1 MNTRIKYLRKD
12 VLKMTQDDFS
22 SRIGLSRNFIAQ
34 IETGAKTPSDRT
46 VNDICR
52 EFNVNEEWIRTGKG
66 EMFIDIS
73 REKEIARFT
82 KDLMLGEPDSF
93 KNRLISALAKLSVE
107 EWEVLEK
114 IARTMAEENA
124 KKE

>member
-12 VLKMTQDDFS
+12 ALKMTQDDFS

-46 VNDICR
+46 INDICR
-52 EFNVNEEWIRTGKG
+52 EFNVNEKWIRTGHG

-73 REKEIARFT
+73 REVEIAKLT
-82 KDLMLGEPDSF
+82 KTLLLEESDSF
-93 KNRLISALAKLSVE
+93 KNRLISSLARLSVE
-107 EWEVLEK
+107 EWELLEK
-114 IARTMAEENA
+114 IARNMVDDGT